1 MHMIFHHPLPVR
13 PDAQAAS
20 GIRPFQMM
28 EAFRSLGFE
37 VDAVC
42 GYSAERARAIDA
54 VHRKLRQGVRYDFV
68 YSESSTEPTLLTD
81 RHHLPLHPLLDFGL
95 FARAKACGIPVGLF
109 YRDVY
114 WRFPGYG
121 VRLPVWKRAAA
132 RLFYRYDLLQY
143 ARLVDRLYLPSM
155 EMARHVP
162 GIAAGRFASLPPGF
176 AGRALPQRPGCRL
189 RLLYL
194 GGFGEHYRMHALV
207 RALHGLPEVELV
219 ICTRESEWLSARDDY
234 ALPDAGNVRV
244 VHRSGHD
251 VDELLAEADIGV
263 LCVEPQPYWEFAAP
277 LKLYEYMGAEKPVI
291 ASVGTLAGD
300 FAVTQ
305 GIGWSVPYDA
315 SQIGGLLRSIA
326 TDRSAL
332 EQKIGVLRRVKH
344 QHTWQV
350 RARQVASDLAGLR

>member
-1 MHMIFHHPLPVR
+1 MRMIFHHPLPVR

-37 VDAVC
+37 IDAVC

-54 VHRKLRQGVRYDFV
+54 VYRKLRQGVRYDFV

-95 FARAKACGIPVGLF
+95 FARAKTYRIPVGLF

-114 WRFPGYG
+114 WRFPGYA
-121 VRLPVWKRAAA
+121 VHLPAWKRAVA
-132 RLFYRYDLLQY
+132 RMFYRYDLFQY

-162 GIAAGRFASLPPGF
+162 GIETGRFASLPPGF
-176 AGRALPQRPGCRL
+176 AGRSLPQRPSGRL
-189 RLLYL
+189 RLLYV
-194 GGFGEHYRMHALV
+194 GGFGEHYRMHAVV
-207 RALHGLPEVELV
+207 RALADLSEVDLV

-234 ALPDAGNVRV
+234 PLPSAGNVRV
-244 VHRSGHD
+244 VHCSGSQ
-251 VDELLAEADIGV
+251 VDELLAESDIGV
-263 LCVEPQPYWEFAAP
+263 LCVEPQPYWKFAVP
-277 LKLYEYMGAEKPVI
+277 LKLYEYLGAEKPVL
-291 ASVGTLAGD
+291 ASAGTLAAE
-300 FAVTQ
+300 FTIAQ

-315 SQIGGLLRSIA
+315 LQIGELLRRIA
-326 TDRSAL
+326 ADRSIL
-332 EQKIGVLRRVKH
+332 QQKIAALRRVKH
-344 QHTWQV
+344 EHTWQV
-350 RARQVASDLAGLR
+350 RAHQVASDLVDLR